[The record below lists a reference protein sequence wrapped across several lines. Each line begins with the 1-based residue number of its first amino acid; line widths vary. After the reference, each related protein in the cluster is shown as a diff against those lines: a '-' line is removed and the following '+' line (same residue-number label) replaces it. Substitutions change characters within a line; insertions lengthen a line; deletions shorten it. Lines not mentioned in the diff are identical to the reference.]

1 MSIYKKI
8 AKKGEE
14 ESNLIKQKAE
24 KDAEF
29 LRHQIINEA
38 EKKAALIVEKA
49 KVKSASEIAQQDAIL
64 DLEFRQ
70 TIAALKNKAID
81 DLFNDVLEHFKNL
94 KEKDLLDFVVS
105 LIKKENIQG
114 DEVLRV
120 SKNEYD
126 KYLKALSTKPKG
138 KLVDLD
144 LLNKSLG
151 KKYTLS
157 LENIPSNEDEGFI
170 LIGQTFDLNFSV
182 VPILAKIRKE
192 KEKQLFE
199 LLFKDNKK

>member
-105 LIKKENIQG
+105 LIKEENIQG